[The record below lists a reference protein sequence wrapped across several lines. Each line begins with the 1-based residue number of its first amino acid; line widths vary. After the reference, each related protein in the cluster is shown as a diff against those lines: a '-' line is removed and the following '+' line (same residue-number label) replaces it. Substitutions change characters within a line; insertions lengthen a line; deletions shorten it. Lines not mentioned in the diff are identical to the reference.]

1 MTLDELLTPDRVVGD
16 LRVSGKAHLIQELA
30 RRAGLTLGL
39 DPGVVA
45 AALEAREALGST
57 GLGRGFALPHARL
70 PGLAGF
76 FGLFVRLTQPIDF
89 QAIDDKPVDLVFL
102 LLIPPEA
109 EHVPLLAAISR
120 RMREPSVLEGVRSAI
135 GPAQVRALIVGG
147 TGG

>member
-1 MTLDELLTPDRVVGD
+1 MTLDELLPPERVILD
-16 LRVSGKAHLIQELA
+16 LKVSGKPYLIHELG
-30 RRAGLTLGL
+30 RRAGIMLGL
-39 DPGVVA
+39 DAGPIV

-70 PGLAGF
+70 VGLGSF
-76 FGLFVRLTQPIDF
+76 FGLFARLS
-89 QAIDDKPVDLVFL
+89 QAIDFEAIDEKPVRLIFL

-120 RMREPSVLEGVRSAI
+120 RMREPSVLEGLRSAI

-147 TGG
+147 TGV

>member
-16 LRVSGKAHLIQELA
+16 LKVSGKPHLIQELA

-76 FGLFVRLTQPIDF
+76 FGLFVRLT
-89 QAIDDKPVDLVFL
+89 
-102 LLIPPEA
+102 
-109 EHVPLLAAISR
+109 
-120 RMREPSVLEGVRSAI
+120 
-135 GPAQVRALIVGG
+135 
-147 TGG
+147 

>member
-1 MTLDELLTPDRVVGD
+1 MTLDELLMPERVTLD
-16 LRVSGKAHLIQELA
+16 LKVSGKPHLVQELA
-30 RRAGLTLGL
+30 RRAGSALGL
-39 DPGVVA
+39 GPGPIA

-70 PGLAGF
+70 PGLGTF
-76 FGLFVRLTQPIDF
+76 FGLFARLTQPIDF

-120 RMREPSVLEGVRSAI
+120 RMREPGVPEGLRSGA
-135 GPAQVRALIVGG
+135 GPAQVLALI
-147 TGG
+147 TGSSGV